1 MATIKGTAG
10 DVIRGAHYADTTW
23 RSSRGGW
30 ALRYRLTDKETTM
43 SVPQGLWTVTVVARN
58 GQAFNVDVDVPE
70 GDVALSSLF
79 VAQGGA
85 GGQVDVAEVRR
96 EAKTAAT
103 EAANSV
109 VSGVV
114 DSAKEAARQ
123 TATETARSV
132 VETTTANVRTTAVE
146 AARAAVNESVGGV
159 KTAAVAEARTV
170 ATEVASGVVSQATEA
185 AKAAAVEAAR
195 EAVKALPA
203 PPPVVSPSPVPGGV
217 VTGVES
223 VAYVRGAD
231 VTKELQAALDSPNV
245 SEIVLVGES
254 VITSTMW
261 LDKASGKRVGSAVG
275 AVLKAEP
282 AQLNGPAMF
291 CARAGVGVHH
301 VTLRGLVADLQ
312 GTALS
317 PAKNL
322 LQLSDVSDSVIEECD
337 LRNAPANLILLQGLG
352 TQAKPGEA
360 ARNRVQG
367 NKLNGAGLIPTLGVE
382 APATG
387 GGVLV
392 QNYAPDVVIRDNT
405 ISGVSGGMGV
415 MLNHNKQD
423 PSKAPIRALIDA
435 NHITMV
441 ESVTAFEPIGLTK
454 KCYYAVIRGNVLPQS
469 WDNGI
474 SVGGESLVEG
484 NYIGSALNFGV
495 AVSEPGT
502 TVRGNKI
509 YNVGLEN
516 KLRLE
521 PAAKPRVDWAAVA
534 VTNAARTVVEG
545 NSYFQTDDRAEC
557 DYVVRFHREP
567 NVPLEQLGGNRVR
580 GNTYLPS
587 QVRVGYMKNGNLNP
601 AWKDVIEE

>member
-10 DVIRGAHYADTTW
+10 DVIKGAHYADTTW

-43 SVPQGLWTVTVVARN
+43 AVPQGLWTVTVVARN

-70 GDVALSSLF
+70 GDVTLANLF
-79 VAQGGA
+79 VAQGTTG
-85 GGQVDVAEVRR
+85 GGQIDAEALKKEARSVAT
-96 EAKTAAT
+96 EAANAVVTGVVASAKEAAKQVVSEASTSTVQAAT
-103 EAANSV
+103 EAAR
-109 VSGVV
+109 
-114 DSAKEAARQ
+114 AA
-123 TATETARSV
+123 ATEA
-132 VETTTANVRTTAVE
+132 
-146 AARAAVNESVGGV
+146 VGGV
-159 KTAAVAEARTV
+159 RTAAVD
-170 ATEVASGVVSQATEA
+170 
-185 AKAAAVEAAR
+185 AAR
-195 EAVKALPA
+195 EAANEVAGGAVKQAAETAKATATEVVQEALKNLPA
-203 PPPVVSPSPVPGGV
+203 PSPAPAPAPGGV
-217 VTGVES
+217 VTSVES
-223 VAYVRGAD
+223 VAYIRGAD
-231 VTKELQAALDSPNV
+231 VTKELQAALDSANV
-245 SEIVLVGES
+245 SEIILVGES

-261 LDKASGKRVGSAVG
+261 LDKASGKRIGSAVG

-282 AQLNGPAMF
+282 STLNGPAMF

-317 PAKNL
+317 PSKNL

-352 TQAKPGEA
+352 TQVKSGEA

-367 NKLNGAGLIPTLGVE
+367 NKLHGAGLIPTLGVE

-423 PSKAPIRALIDA
+423 PLKAPIRAMIDA

-441 ESVTAFEPIGLTK
+441 ESATAFEPIGLTK

-521 PAAKPRVDWAAVA
+521 PAGKTRVDWAAIA

-545 NSYFQTDDRAEC
+545 NSYFQTDERAEC

-567 NVPLEQLGGNRVR
+567 GVPLDQLGGNRVR
-580 GNTYLPS
+580 GNVYLPS

>member
-1 MATIKGTAG
+1 MAIIKGTAG
-10 DVIRGAHYADTTW
+10 DVIKGAHYADTTW

-30 ALRYRLTDKETTM
+30 ALRYRLTDKETFM

-85 GGQVDVAEVRR
+85 GGQVDTAEVRR
-96 EAKTAAT
+96 EAKAAAA
-103 EAANSV
+103 EVANSA

-114 DSAKEAARQ
+114 ESAKETARQ

-132 VETTTANVRTTAVE
+132 AEAATVDVRTSAVE
-146 AARAAVNESVGGV
+146 AARATVNESVDGV

-170 ATEVASGVVSQATEA
+170 ATEAVNGVIRQATEA
-185 AKAAAVEAAR
+185 AKVAAVEAAR

-203 PPPVVSPSPVPGGV
+203 PPPAPAPGGV
-217 VTGVES
+217 VTSGES
-223 VAYVRGAD
+223 VVYVRGAD

-245 SEIVLVGES
+245 SEIILVGES
-254 VITSTMW
+254 IITSTMW
-261 LDKASGKRVGSAVG
+261 LDKASGKRIGSAVG
-275 AVLKAEP
+275 AVLKADA

-291 CARAGVGVHH
+291 CARAGAGVHH
-301 VTLRGLVADLQ
+301 LTIRGLVADLQ

-317 PAKNL
+317 PSKNL
-322 LQLSDVSDSVIEECD
+322 LQLSDVSDSVIEGCD
-337 LRNAPANLILLQGLG
+337 LRNSPANLILLQGLG
-352 TQAKPGEA
+352 TQVKPGEA

-367 NKLNGAGLIPTLGVE
+367 NKLHGAGLIPTLGVE

-415 MLNHNKQD
+415 MLNHNAKD
-423 PSKAPIRALIDA
+423 PTKAPIRALIDA

-484 NYIGSALNFGV
+484 NYIGSALNFGI

-521 PAAKPRVDWAAVA
+521 PAGKARVDWAAIA
-534 VTNAARTVVEG
+534 VTNAARSVIEG
-545 NSYFQTDDRAEC
+545 NSYYQTDERAEC

-567 NVPLEQLGGNRVR
+567 GVPLDQLGGNRIR
-580 GNTYLPS
+580 SNTYLPS

-601 AWKDVIEE
+601 GWKDVVEE

>member
-10 DVIRGAHYADTTW
+10 DVIKGAHYADTTW
-23 RSSRGGW
+23 RSERGGW
-30 ALRYRLTDKETTM
+30 ALRYRLTDKETIM
-43 SVPQGLWTVTVVARN
+43 SVPRGLWTVTVVARN
-58 GQAFNVDVDVPE
+58 GQAFNVNVDVPE

-79 VAQGGA
+79 VAQGGV
-85 GGQVDVAEVRR
+85 GGQVDTAEVRR
-96 EAKTAAT
+96 EAKAAAI
-103 EAANSV
+103 EAANSA

-123 TATETARSV
+123 TAMETARSV
-132 VETTTANVRTTAVE
+132 AETAAADVRTSAVE
-146 AARAAVNESVGGV
+146 AARAAANEAVVGA
-159 KTAAVAEARTV
+159 KTTAVAEARAV
-170 ATEVASGVVSQATEA
+170 ATEA
-185 AKAAAVEAAR
+185 AKAAAVDAAR
-195 EAVKALPA
+195 EAVKALPT
-203 PPPVVSPSPVPGGV
+203 PSPAPAPAPAPGGV

-223 VAYVRGAD
+223 VVYVRGAD

-261 LDKASGKRVGSAVG
+261 LDKASGKRIGSAVG

-282 AQLNGPAMF
+282 TQLNGPAMF

-301 VTLRGLVADLQ
+301 VTLRGLVSDLQ

-317 PAKNL
+317 PSKNL
-322 LQLSDVSDSVIEECD
+322 IQLSDVSDSVIEECD

-352 TQAKPGEA
+352 TQMKPGEA

-367 NKLNGAGLIPTLGVE
+367 NKLSGAGLIPTLGVE

-474 SVGGESLVEG
+474 SVGGEALVEG
-484 NYIGSALNFGV
+484 NYIGSALNFGI

-521 PAAKPRVDWAAVA
+521 PAGHARVDWAAIA

-545 NSYFQTDDRAEC
+545 NSYFQTDTRAEC
-557 DYVVRFHREP
+557 DYMVRFHREP
-567 NVPLEQLGGNRVR
+567 GVPLEQLGGNRVR
-580 GNTYLPS
+580 GNVYLPS

>member
-10 DVIRGAHYADTTW
+10 DVIKGAHYADTTW

-58 GQAFNVDVDVPE
+58 GQAFNVDIDVPE

-79 VAQGGA
+79 VAQGA

-96 EAKTAAT
+96 EARSAAT
-103 EAANSV
+103 EAANTV
-109 VSGVV
+109 VSGAVE
-114 DSAKEAARQ
+114 SAKEAAKQ
-123 TATETARSV
+123 
-132 VETTTANVRTTAVE
+132 AVSE
-146 AARAAVNESVGGV
+146 ASASAAQAAVD
-159 KTAAVAEARTV
+159 
-170 ATEVASGVVSQATEA
+170 
-185 AKAAAVEAAR
+185 AAR
-195 EAVKALPA
+195 EAASEVAGSAVRQVAETAKATATEVVKEALKALPA
-203 PPPVVSPSPVPGGV
+203 PAPAPAPTPGGT

-223 VAYVRGAD
+223 VAYIRGAD

-261 LDKASGKRVGSAVG
+261 LDKASGKRIGSAVG

-282 AQLNGPAMF
+282 TALSGPAMF

-317 PAKNL
+317 PSKNL

-352 TQAKPGEA
+352 TQVKPGEA

-367 NKLNGAGLIPTLGVE
+367 NKLQGAGLIPTLGVE

-415 MLNHNKQD
+415 MLNHNATD
-423 PSKAPIRALIDA
+423 ASRAPIRAMIDA

-441 ESVTAFEPIGLTK
+441 ESRTAFEPIGLTK

-521 PAAKPRVDWAAVA
+521 PAGKSRVDWAAVA

-545 NSYFQTDDRAEC
+545 NSYFQTDERAEC

-567 NVPLEQLGGNRVR
+567 GVPLEQLGGNRVR
-580 GNTYLPS
+580 GNTYMPS
-587 QVRVGYMKNGNLNP
+587 QVRVGYMKNGNQNP

>member
-43 SVPQGLWTVTVVARN
+43 AVPSGLWTVTVVARN

-79 VAQGGA
+79 VSQGGA
-85 GGQVDVAEVRR
+85 GGQVDVTELRR

-114 DSAKEAARQ
+114 DSAKEEARK

-132 VETTTANVRTTAVE
+132 VETSAADVRASAVE
-146 AARAAVNESVGGV
+146 AARAAANESVGSV
-159 KTAAVAEARTV
+159 KASAVAEARTV
-170 ATEVASGVVSQATEA
+170 ATEVANGVAHQATEA
-185 AKAAAVEAAR
+185 ATLAAVEAVR

-203 PPPVVSPSPVPGGV
+203 PSPTPGGV

-231 VTKELQAALDSPNV
+231 VTKDLQAALDSPNV

-254 VITSTMW
+254 KITSTMW
-261 LDKASGKRVGSAVG
+261 LDRASGKRVGSAVG

-291 CARAGVGVHH
+291 CARAGVEVHH
-301 VTLRGLVADLQ
+301 LTLWGLVADLQ

-317 PAKNL
+317 PSKNL
-322 LQLSDVSDSVIEECD
+322 LQLSDVSDSVIEKCD

-352 TQAKPGEA
+352 NQVKPGEA

-367 NKLNGAGLIPTLGVE
+367 NKLSGAGLIPTLGVE

-415 MLNHNKQD
+415 MLNHSKQD
-423 PSKAPIRALIDA
+423 PTKAPIRALIDA

-441 ESVTAFEPIGLTK
+441 ESATAFEPIGLTK
-454 KCYYAVIRGNVLPQS
+454 KCYYAVIRGNMLPQS

-474 SVGGESLVEG
+474 SAGGESLVEG

-495 AVSEPGT
+495 AVSGSGT

-516 KLRLE
+516 KLRLD
-521 PAAKPRVDWAAVA
+521 PAGKPRVDWAAIA

-545 NSYFQTDDRAEC
+545 NSYFQTDERAEC

-567 NVPLEQLGGNRVR
+567 GVPLEQLGGNRVR

>member
-10 DVIRGAHYADTTW
+10 DVIKGAHYADTTW
-23 RSSRGGW
+23 RSSHGGW

-70 GDVALSSLF
+70 GDVPLSALF
-79 VAQGGA
+79 VAQGA

-96 EAKTAAT
+96 EARSAAT
-103 EAANSV
+103 EAANTV

-114 DSAKEAARQ
+114 ESAKEAAKQ
-123 TATETARSV
+123 
-132 VETTTANVRTTAVE
+132 AVSE
-146 AARAAVNESVGGV
+146 ASASAAQAAVDAARAA
-159 KTAAVAEARTV
+159 
-170 ATEVASGVVSQATEA
+170 ATEVAGSAVRQVAETAKVTATEVV
-185 AKAAAVEAAR
+185 KEAL
-195 EAVKALPA
+195 KNLPA
-203 PPPVVSPSPVPGGV
+203 PSPAPAPAPGGV
-217 VTGVES
+217 ATSVES
-223 VAYVRGAD
+223 VAYIRGAD
-231 VTKELQAALDSPNV
+231 VTKELQAALDSANV
-245 SEIVLVGES
+245 SEIILVGES

-261 LDKASGKRVGSAVG
+261 LDKASGKRIGSAVG
-275 AVLKAEP
+275 AVLKADP
-282 AQLNGPAMF
+282 TQLNGPAMF
-291 CARAGVGVHH
+291 CARAGAGVHH

-317 PAKNL
+317 PSKNL

-352 TQAKPGEA
+352 TQVKPGEA

-367 NKLNGAGLIPTLGVE
+367 NKLHGAGLIPTLGVE

-415 MLNHNKQD
+415 MLKHNVSD
-423 PSKAPIRALIDA
+423 ASKAPIRAMIDA

-441 ESVTAFEPIGLTK
+441 ESRTAFEPIGLTK

-521 PAAKPRVDWAAVA
+521 PAGKLRVDWAAVA

-545 NSYFQTDDRAEC
+545 NSYFQTDERAEC
-557 DYVVRFHREP
+557 DYMVRFHREP
-567 NVPLEQLGGNRVR
+567 GVPLEQLGGNRVR
-580 GNTYLPS
+580 GNVYLPS

>member
-10 DVIRGAHYADTTW
+10 DVIKGAHYADTTW

-70 GDVALSSLF
+70 GDVALANLF
-79 VAQGGA
+79 VAQGTTG
-85 GGQVDVAEVRR
+85 GGQIDAEALKK
-96 EAKTAAT
+96 EARSAAT
-103 EAANSV
+103 DAANAV
-109 VSGVV
+109 VAGVV
-114 DSAKEAARQ
+114 ESAKEAAKQ
-123 TATETARSV
+123 VVSEASTSTVQVAT
-132 VETTTANVRTTAVE
+132 E
-146 AARAAVNESVGGV
+146 AARVVVTEAVGGV
-159 KTAAVAEARTV
+159 RTAAVDAAREA
-170 ATEVASGVVSQATEA
+170 ASEVAGGAVKQATEA
-185 AKAAAVEAAR
+185 AKTTATEV
-195 EAVKALPA
+195 VKEVLKNLPTPSPA
-203 PPPVVSPSPVPGGV
+203 PAPAPGGV
-217 VTGVES
+217 VTSVES
-223 VAYVRGAD
+223 VAYIRGAD

-245 SEIVLVGES
+245 SEIILVGES

-261 LDKASGKRVGSAVG
+261 LDKASGKRIGSAVG

-282 AQLNGPAMF
+282 STLNGPAMF
-291 CARAGVGVHH
+291 CARAGVGVNH

-317 PAKNL
+317 PSKNL

-352 TQAKPGEA
+352 TQVKPGEA

-405 ISGVSGGMGV
+405 ISNVSGGMGV
-415 MLNHNKQD
+415 MLNHNAKD
-423 PSKAPIRALIDA
+423 ASMAPIRAMIDA

-441 ESVTAFEPIGLTK
+441 ESRTAFEPIGLTK

-521 PAAKPRVDWAAVA
+521 PAGKTRVDWAAIA

-545 NSYFQTDDRAEC
+545 NSYFQTDERAEC
-557 DYVVRFHREP
+557 DYVVRFHRETG
-567 NVPLEQLGGNRVR
+567 VLLEQLGGNRVR
-580 GNTYLPS
+580 GNVYLPS

>member
-10 DVIRGAHYADTTW
+10 DVIKGAHYADTTW
-23 RSSRGGW
+23 RSDRGGW

-43 SVPQGLWTVTVVARN
+43 VVPQGLWTVTVVARN

-70 GDVALSSLF
+70 GDVALARLF
-79 VAQGGA
+79 VAQG

-96 EAKTAAT
+96 EATTAAV
-103 EAANSV
+103 EAANST

-114 DSAKEAARQ
+114 ESAKEAARQ

-132 VETTTANVRTTAVE
+132 AEAAAVNVRTSAVE
-146 AARAAVNESVGGV
+146 AAQATVNESVGGV
-159 KTAAVAEARTV
+159 RTAAVAEARAV
-170 ATEVASGVVSQATEA
+170 ATEAVNGVVHQATEA
-185 AKAAAVEAAR
+185 AKVAAVEAAR

-203 PPPVVSPSPVPGGV
+203 PVPTPTPGGV

-223 VAYVRGAD
+223 LVYVRGAD
-231 VTKELQAALDSPNV
+231 VTKELQAALDSPHV

-254 VITSTMW
+254 TITSTMW
-261 LDKASGKRVGSAVG
+261 LDKASGKRIGSAVG

-282 AQLNGPAMF
+282 SQLNGPAMF

-301 VTLRGLVADLQ
+301 VAFRGLVADLQ

-317 PAKNL
+317 PSKNL

-367 NKLNGAGLIPTLGVE
+367 NKLSGAGLIPTLGVE

-415 MLNHNKQD
+415 MLNHNAKD
-423 PSKAPIRALIDA
+423 PTKAPIRALIDA

-484 NYIGSALNFGV
+484 NYIGSALNFGI

-521 PAAKPRVDWAAVA
+521 PAGKTRVDWAAVA
-534 VTNAARTVVEG
+534 VTNAARAVVEG

-567 NVPLEQLGGNRVR
+567 GVPLEQLGGNRVR
-580 GNTYLPS
+580 GNSYLPS

>member
-1 MATIKGTAG
+1 MATIKGVAG
-10 DVIRGAHYADTTW
+10 DVIKGAHYADTTW
-23 RSSRGGW
+23 RSDRGGW

-43 SVPQGLWTVTVVARN
+43 VVPQGLWTVTVVARN

-70 GDVALSSLF
+70 GDVALASLF
-79 VAQGGA
+79 VAQGGV
-85 GGQVDVAEVRR
+85 GGQVTIAEVRQ
-96 EAKTAAT
+96 EVKVATA
-103 EAANSV
+103 EV
-109 VSGVV
+109 VSSAVAGVV
-114 DSAKEAARQ
+114 ESAKEAARQ
-123 TATETARSV
+123 
-132 VETTTANVRTTAVE
+132 
-146 AARAAVNESVGGV
+146 AARAAADESVGDV
-159 KTAAVAEARTV
+159 KTAAVAEARSV
-170 ATEVASGVVSQATEA
+170 AT
-185 AKAAAVEAAR
+185 EAAR

-203 PPPVVSPSPVPGGV
+203 PSPAPTPGGV
-217 VTGVES
+217 VTAVES

-254 VITSTMW
+254 QITSTMW
-261 LDKASGKRVGSAVG
+261 LDKASGKRIGSAVG

-282 AQLNGPAMF
+282 SQLNGPAMF
-291 CARAGVGVHH
+291 CARAGGGVHH
-301 VTLRGLVADLQ
+301 VVLRGLVADLQ

-317 PAKNL
+317 PSKNL
-322 LQLSDVSDSVIEECD
+322 LQLSDISDSIIEECD
-337 LRNAPANLILLQGLG
+337 LRSAPANLILIQGLG
-352 TQAKPGEA
+352 TQVKPGEA
-360 ARNRVQG
+360 PRNRVQG
-367 NKLNGAGLIPTLGVE
+367 NKLSGAGLIPTLGVE

-415 MLNHNKQD
+415 MLNHNAKD
-423 PSKAPIRALIDA
+423 PTKAPVRALIDA

-521 PAAKPRVDWAAVA
+521 PAGKPRVDWAAVA

-567 NVPLEQLGGNRVR
+567 GVPLEQLGGNRVR

>member
-10 DVIRGAHYADTTW
+10 DVIKGAHYADTTW
-23 RSSRGGW
+23 RSELGGW
-30 ALRYRLTDKETTM
+30 ALRYRLTDKETIM
-43 SVPQGLWTVTVVARN
+43 SVPRGLWTVTVVARN
-58 GQAFNVDVDVPE
+58 GQAFNVNVDVPE

-79 VAQGGA
+79 VAQGGV
-85 GGQVDVAEVRR
+85 GGQVDAAEVRR
-96 EAKTAAT
+96 EAKAAAI
-103 EAANSV
+103 EAANSA

-123 TATETARSV
+123 TAVETARSV
-132 VETTTANVRTTAVE
+132 AETAAADVRTSAVE
-146 AARAAVNESVGGV
+146 AARAAANEAVVGA
-159 KTAAVAEARTV
+159 KTTAVAEARAV
-170 ATEVASGVVSQATEA
+170 ATEA

-195 EAVKALPA
+195 EAVKALPT
-203 PPPVVSPSPVPGGV
+203 PSPAPAPAPAPGGV

-223 VAYVRGAD
+223 VVYVRGAD

-261 LDKASGKRVGSAVG
+261 LDKASGKRIGSAVG

-282 AQLNGPAMF
+282 TQLNGPAMF

-301 VTLRGLVADLQ
+301 VTLRGLVSDLQ

-317 PAKNL
+317 PSKNL
-322 LQLSDVSDSVIEECD
+322 IQLSDVSDSVIEECD

-352 TQAKPGEA
+352 TQMKPGEA

-367 NKLNGAGLIPTLGVE
+367 NKLSGAGLIPTLGVE

-474 SVGGESLVEG
+474 SVGGEALVEG
-484 NYIGSALNFGV
+484 NYIGSALNFGI

-521 PAAKPRVDWAAVA
+521 PAGHARVDWAAIA

-545 NSYFQTDDRAEC
+545 NSYFQTDTRAEC
-557 DYVVRFHREP
+557 DYMVRFHREP
-567 NVPLEQLGGNRVR
+567 GVPLEQLGGNRVR
-580 GNTYLPS
+580 GNVYLPS
-587 QVRVGYMKNGNLNP
+587 QVRVGYMKNGGLNP

>member
-1 MATIKGTAG
+1 MANIKGTAG
-10 DVIRGAHYADTTW
+10 DVIKGAHYADTTW

-70 GDVALSSLF
+70 GDVQLSALF
-79 VAQGGA
+79 VAQGA

-96 EAKTAAT
+96 EARSAAT
-103 EAANSV
+103 EAANAV

-114 DSAKEAARQ
+114 ESAKEASASAARVA
-123 TATETARSV
+123 ATEA
-132 VETTTANVRTTAVE
+132 
-146 AARAAVNESVGGV
+146 VGGV
-159 KTAAVAEARTV
+159 RTAAVD
-170 ATEVASGVVSQATEA
+170 
-185 AKAAAVEAAR
+185 AAR
-195 EAVKALPA
+195 EAANEVAGGVVRQAAEAAKTTATEVVKEALKNLPTPSPA
-203 PPPVVSPSPVPGGV
+203 PTPGGV
-217 VTGVES
+217 VVGVES
-223 VAYVRGAD
+223 VAYIRGAD

-245 SEIVLVGES
+245 SEVILVGES

-282 AQLNGPAMF
+282 TLLNGPAMF
-291 CARAGVGVHH
+291 CARAGVGVNH

-317 PAKNL
+317 PSKNL
-322 LQLSDVSDSVIEECD
+322 LQLSDMSDSVVEECD

-352 TQAKPGEA
+352 TQVKPGEA

-367 NKLNGAGLIPTLGVE
+367 NKLHGAGLIPTLGVE

-415 MLNHNKQD
+415 MLNHNAKD
-423 PSKAPIRALIDA
+423 PTKAPIRPLIDA

-441 ESVTAFEPIGLTK
+441 ESRTAFEPIGLTK

-484 NYIGSALNFGV
+484 NYIGSALNFGI

-521 PAAKPRVDWAAVA
+521 PAGKPRVDWSAIA
-534 VTNAARTVVEG
+534 VTNAARTVIEG

-557 DYVVRFHREP
+557 DYMVRFHREP
-567 NVPLEQLGGNRVR
+567 GVPLEQLGGNRVR
-580 GNTYLPS
+580 GNVYLPS

>member
-10 DVIRGAHYADTTW
+10 DVIKGAHYADTTW

-43 SVPQGLWTVTVVARN
+43 VVPQGLWTVTVVARN
-58 GQAFNVDVDVPE
+58 GQAFNVEVDVPD
-70 GDVALSSLF
+70 GDVALATLF
-79 VAQGGA
+79 VAQGGV
-85 GGQVDVAEVRR
+85 GGQVDTTEVRR
-96 EAKTAAT
+96 EAKAAASEVAT
-103 EAANSV
+103 SA

-114 DSAKEAARQ
+114 DSAKEVARQ

-132 VETTTANVRTTAVE
+132 IETATVDVRMSAVE
-146 AARAAVNESVGGV
+146 AARAAAHESVGAV

-170 ATEVASGVVSQATEA
+170 ATEA
-185 AKAAAVEAAR
+185 ARAAAVEAAR
-195 EAVKALPA
+195 EAVKELPA
-203 PPPVVSPSPVPGGV
+203 PTPGGV
-217 VTGVES
+217 VTAVES

-231 VTKELQAALDSPNV
+231 VTKQLQAALDSPNV

-254 VITSTMW
+254 QITSTMW

-282 AQLNGPAMF
+282 SQLSGPAMF

-301 VTLRGLVADLQ
+301 VALRGLVADLQ

-317 PAKNL
+317 PSKNL
-322 LQLSDVSDSVIEECD
+322 LQLSDMSDSVIEECD
-337 LRNAPANLILLQGLG
+337 LRNAPANLILIQGLG
-352 TQAKPGEA
+352 TQVKAGEA

-367 NKLNGAGLIPTLGVE
+367 NKLYGAGLIPTLGVE

-454 KCYYAVIRGNVLPQS
+454 KCHYAVIRGNVLPQS

-484 NYIGSALNFGV
+484 NYIGSALNFGI

-521 PAAKPRVDWAAVA
+521 PAGKPRVDWAAVA

-545 NSYFQTDDRAEC
+545 NSYFQTDERAEC

-567 NVPLEQLGGNRVR
+567 DVPLEQLGGNRVR
-580 GNTYLPS
+580 GNVYLPT
-587 QVRVGYMKNGNLNP
+587 QVRVGYMKNGNLNT